1 MNLFAKVVDMSASIL
16 RLTDTVESSRGFNWG
31 LVGPQQQSRRGFHRV
46 LELILS
52 FLVAAIAAS
61 LVFVFAAPAQAAGQS
76 MGQISAD
83 VTDPQNLLG
92 GNVSHVND
100 EIASTKQE
108 TGVTV
113 RLLYLANFSGTK
125 DPDKWAG
132 ESLQSTKPPANTVLL
147 AVASNDGRL
156 VVAVSNN
163 SDNWLKGKDHVSQL
177 SQAAL
182 GPIQK
187 GDNPDWSGSACAMMD
202 EIKVL
207 HQQEASKKPKMIIAV
222 SIAVVVVLMV
232 IAAVILLRRR
242 KGSKK
247 KVPESADGNGQR
259 TGENAGTGQTDISAP
274 TRPAEPIKPKAKG
287 PRHRKKK

>member
-1 MNLFAKVVDMSASIL
+1 MGEL
-16 RLTDTVESSRGFNWG
+16 SS
-31 LVGPQQQSRRGFHRV
+31 
-46 LELILS
+46 
-52 FLVAAIAAS
+52 
-61 LVFVFAAPAQAAGQS
+61 
-76 MGQISAD
+76 D

-92 GNVSHVND
+92 GNVSKVND

-113 RLLYLANFSGTK
+113 RLLYLANFTGTK

-132 ESLQSTKPPANTVLL
+132 DSLQSTNPPANTVLL

-156 VVAVSNN
+156 VVAVSHN
-163 SDNWLKGKDHVSQL
+163 SDNWLKDKGHVSQL

-207 HQQEASKKPKMIIAV
+207 HKQEASKKPKLIIGV
-222 SIAVVVVLMV
+222 FIGIVVVLV
-232 IAAVILLRRR
+232 AIGVGLVLHKRN
-242 KGSKK
+242 GTKK
-247 KVPESADGNGQR
+247 KTGNSDKGKTEADEASDGKTEVEQANTEGSTQS
-259 TGENAGTGQTDISAP
+259 EKHKSQ
-274 TRPAEPIKPKAKG
+274 G